1 MTKAN
6 IIKLAALGFLSSF
19 LNAGFGIGSTFVLG
33 PALIQMGV
41 FPLIAGQTGKFVSTS
56 NNISSTIAQILF

>member
-1 MTKAN
+1 MSKFN
-6 IIKLAALGFLSSF
+6 IIKLAMIGFLASF
-19 LNAGFGIGSTFVLG
+19 LNAGFGIGTSFVLG

-56 NNISSTIAQILF
+56 NNISSTIA